1 MVRPQISSEAPL
13 PGYVLEV
20 GRRSGGVKRGW
31 KGQPQAPAKYFIKS
45 HSCAAHEERDGGAKV
60 RSAASGCVRACA
72 PTISFDAVVNAERC
86 AGQKNAAL
94 WKYLFMYFIHDRT
107 DFGISCGYTTESK
120 SREKKRGRKIRGV
133 IRAAAPGPC
142 DCVESVN
149 PIGSGALGSGNPSV
163 LRLEQVLTER
173 ERVVAWKRAGRGLRQ
188 MPRQRLFPAI
198 QGRTSKASGAHLGN
212 FCHTSASPSHAG
224 TARASA
230 AQPLFFSG
238 PR

>member
-1 MVRPQISSEAPL
+1 MLSADGKVSHRLPPSILSNHTAVRPTRSGTEAPRCDL
-13 PGYVLEV
+13 Q
-20 GRRSGGVKRGW
+20 R
-31 KGQPQAPAKYFIKS
+31 A
-45 HSCAAHEERDGGAKV
+45 GA
-60 RSAASGCVRACA
+60 CVRACA

-107 DFGISCGYTTESK
+107 YFGISCGYTTESK

-149 PIGSGALGSGNPSV
+149 PIGSGALGFGNPSV

-173 ERVVAWKRAGRGLRQ
+173 ESGGVEESR
-188 MPRQRLFPAI
+188 PR
-198 QGRTSKASGAHLGN
+198 
-212 FCHTSASPSHAG
+212 
-224 TARASA
+224 SA
-230 AQPLFFSG
+230 ADAETKTF
-238 PR
+238 PRDSR